1 MLCSGCSA
9 LHGVSSNWKKKS
21 SESHFDIFF
30 VTCFV
35 LFFHWKGTI
44 LISCNNF
51 MITCA
56 MDKGPLIKFYNSG
69 LDLLNWDELA
79 CCGKQ
84 AKTNRHI
91 WTNHH
96 KRHFAL
102 YWLGGMI
109 YFICIYREEPLL
121 SNVTNSDMLSY
132 EYKQSLSLSHEIY
145 RSISKPEDKNT
156 LAYKKNA
163 CTWQAYFALIKYID
177 TQYCAYLSLQ
187 PSVYD

>member
-1 MLCSGCSA
+1 
-9 LHGVSSNWKKKS
+9 
-21 SESHFDIFF
+21 
-30 VTCFV
+30 
-35 LFFHWKGTI
+35 
-44 LISCNNF
+44 

-163 CTWQAYFALIKYID
+163 CTWQAYFALIKYIE

-187 PSVYD
+187 PCLWLSLLCEASFKYHNEFYSLPFGKKKFCHFLGGDRGGRGEEK